1 MFRLP
6 ERNKRYLDHLN
17 NAFKNIKKQSQAT
30 LYVKILGRKAA
41 LFFFYYMY
49 HESYFIWFMVK
60 I

>member
-6 ERNKRYLDHLN
+6 ERKKRYLNHLN

-41 LFFFYYMY
+41 LFLLLYV
-49 HESYFIWFMVK
+49 S
-60 I
+60 